1 MNTIHTALA
10 KAAAIVVLA
19 SVAGVAAAAGPDQT
33 IAVTATVN
41 PVCKF
46 TIGALTMT
54 FTIDPSSAADAT
66 ADTTVTY
73 KCTNGVT
80 PVLTPT
86 VGGLLTSGG
95 NTMAYT
101 VAVQGAVAAG
111 TGFSNPVT
119 ATIRGTI
126 LQTTF
131 VDKPAGAYTD
141 TVTVSINN

>member
-1 MNTIHTALA
+1 MTLNHIA
-10 KAAAIVVLA
+10 KAAAAAILA
-19 SVAGVAAAAGPDQT
+19 SVAGLAVAAGPDQT
-33 IAVTATVN
+33 IAVTATVS

-54 FTIDPSSAADAT
+54 FTIDPSSASDAT

-86 VGGLLTSGG
+86 VGGLLTSGA
-95 NTMAYT
+95 NTMAYA
-101 VAVQGAVAAG
+101 VAVSGGATAG

-119 ATIRGTI
+119 STIRGTI